1 MKKIAIA
8 LAILFGA
15 VILIGLTLPTGY
27 EVARTTVIHAEP
39 EKIHLYVNDLT
50 KWDAWAPWKEEDP
63 SVVITIGDKTFGVG
77 ANQSWVGKDGNGSL
91 TFTQSSPQK
100 GIRYKLS
107 FNDGM
112 YKCNAAFQYD
122 RAGEN
127 TKVLW
132 NMTGDMNFPVV
143 GGYLALMM
151 DSMAGPM
158 FERGLSNLKQVVEGD
173 KA

>member
-1 MKKIAIA
+1 MKKVAIT

-15 VILIGLTLPTGY
+15 VILIGLILPTGY
-27 EVARTTVIHAEP
+27 EVSRTTVINAEP
-39 EKIHLYVNDLT
+39 EKIHLYVNDLN
-50 KWDAWAPWKEEDP
+50 KWDTWEPWRDEDP
-63 SVVITIGDKTFGVG
+63 SLVITIGDKTSGVG

-100 GIRYKLS
+100 GIEYELQ

-112 YKCNAAFQYD
+112 YKCAAALQYD
-122 RAGEN
+122 KKGEN
-127 TKVLW
+127 TEVLW
-132 NMTGDMNFPVV
+132 TMTGDMSFPVV

-158 FERGLSNLKQVVEGD
+158 FEQGLDKLKKVAEGESN
-173 KA
+173 